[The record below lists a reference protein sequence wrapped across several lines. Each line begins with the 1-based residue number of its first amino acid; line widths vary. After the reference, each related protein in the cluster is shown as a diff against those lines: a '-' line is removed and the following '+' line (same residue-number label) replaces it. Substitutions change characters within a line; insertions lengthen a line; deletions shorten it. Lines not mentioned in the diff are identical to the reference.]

1 MCLIIEIEKTEMA
14 NLKEEMLVEFKL
26 KYHLVIGS

>member
-1 MCLIIEIEKTEMA
+1 MSLTTEIEKTWA
-14 NLKEEMLVEFKL
+14 KLRKEMLVEFKL